1 LIKFKLKQLDMSTII
16 SRPEFKAKYD
26 NYMREIRSPVNGIYF
41 DVICPIDGQ
50 VFTQAA
56 HSKED
61 VALAVDKAHEAFQ
74 TWEKLQLRSV
84 AFTE

>member
-1 LIKFKLKQLDMSTII
+1 MSTII

-26 NYMREIRSPVNGIYF
+26 NYIGGKFVAPVNGEYF
-41 DVICPIDGQ
+41 DVICPIDGK

-56 HSKED
+56 HSSKED

-74 TWEKLQLRSV
+74 TWEKLQLQSAV
-84 AFTE
+84 FY